1 MLVQNF
7 KNSFSTKL
15 LFIGFS
21 CTVLFDLYHP
31 VFGKIFDVF
40 AYILILFAILLN
52 KNLYQQKLL
61 LNKKNLIWLFPML
74 IVGFFSIFFSPLT
87 AFAIIL
93 GLLILLIVTFFFE
106 KQIYFNA
113 IRFLTIS
120 QKILLLTQ
128 IIQLVI
134 WILTGISIDYGEF
147 LGFNTS
153 RNFDGIFFR
162 ASGILAEANGMTVTQ
177 SLLFITLLKYR
188 KKNIDLVIFLI
199 SIFITFSLQGALIGI
214 IALFFFFFS
223 NSSKEKLYLKIFV
236 FISILILFISSA
248 YEYISKAYE
257 VFLFRIDQF
266 DDDQS
271 LYYRILKPITLPITS
286 LFSPH
291 FYDIVEAA
299 EYGPSNAYF
308 TGLYFFGIFF
318 LLFLWNIIKKFIN
331 NGFLSVLIL
340 LITLLS
346 YQIYTTALFWV
357 MLSFA
362 EVKDRHENRL
372 KYKI

>member
-1 MLVQNF
+1 LLVQKY
-7 KNSFSTKL
+7 KNTFSTKL
-15 LFIGFS
+15 LLIGFS

-31 VFGKIFDVF
+31 VFGKIFDVL
-40 AYILILFAILLN
+40 AYLFIIFAILFN
-52 KNLYQQKLL
+52 KNLYQQKLFL
-61 LNKKNLIWLFPML
+61 YKKNIIWILPML
-74 IVGFFSIFFSPLT
+74 IVGFLSIIISPLT
-87 AFAIIL
+87 AFAIIF
-93 GLLILLIVTFFFE
+93 GLLILLIVTFYFE
-106 KQIYFNA
+106 EQIYFNA
-113 IRFLTIS
+113 IKFLTIS

-128 IIQLVI
+128 IIQLLI
-134 WILTGISIDYGEF
+134 WILTGVSIDYGEF

-188 KKNIDLVIFLI
+188 KNNIDLVIFLI

-214 IALFFFFFS
+214 ITLFFFFFS

-236 FISILILFISSA
+236 FISLLILFISSA

-286 LFSPH
+286 LLRPH

-318 LLFLWNIIKKFIN
+318 LIFLWNTIKKFLN
-331 NGFLSVLIL
+331 NGLLSVLIL

-346 YQIYTTALFWV
+346 YQVYTTALFWA
-357 MLSFA
+357 MISFA

-372 KYKI
+372 KYKV

>member
-1 MLVQNF
+1 MLVQKY
-7 KNSFSTKL
+7 KNTFSTKL
-15 LFIGFS
+15 LLIGFS

-31 VFGKIFDVF
+31 VFGKIFDVL
-40 AYILILFAILLN
+40 AYLFIIFAILFN
-52 KNLYQQKLL
+52 KNLYQQKLFL
-61 LNKKNLIWLFPML
+61 YKKNIIWILPML
-74 IVGFFSIFFSPLT
+74 IVGFLSIIISPLT
-87 AFAIIL
+87 AFAIIF
-93 GLLILLIVTFFFE
+93 GLLILLIVTFYFE
-106 KQIYFNA
+106 EQIYFNA
-113 IRFLTIS
+113 IKFLTIS

-128 IIQLVI
+128 IIQLLI
-134 WILTGISIDYGEF
+134 WILTGVSIDYGEF

-188 KKNIDLVIFLI
+188 KNNIDLVIFLI

-214 IALFFFFFS
+214 ITLFFFFFS

-236 FISILILFISSA
+236 FISLLILFISSA

-286 LFSPH
+286 LLRPH

-318 LLFLWNIIKKFIN
+318 LIFLWNTIKKFLN
-331 NGFLSVLIL
+331 NGLLSVLIL

-346 YQIYTTALFWV
+346 YQVYTTALFWA
-357 MLSFA
+357 MISFA

-372 KYKI
+372 KYKV